1 MRRLWNGPILWVGLL
16 VGGGLG
22 AAPAPSSYQGVDWTI
37 DEVRRAWA
45 QPSARPQPN
54 APGWNAFFDAL
65 RGEFRTYATAPDD
78 NSRLVSLNR
87 LHQMSV
93 ALRGVPWGPAN
104 AVREELRVWLRP
116 RVRLAWAERR
126 LLQAVGGLRT
136 TTDPTIRGNRER
148 WVTFV
153 DQDLGAALKQYEAA
167 TTVQQRRAGLKGVQA
182 ALGALQASNRSRPWV
197 PSLELQSALDDL
209 FNLPNFDVSADVAS
223 LSPVL
228 NANLIQSGPIY
239 RNGYVS
245 QVTAGPKTGFGLL
258 PSDDGIAFYNKQLL
272 TSVTPIHDFQNQV
285 SSDRKG
291 RRAAKLYY
299 FNATSMDQSELTV
312 IGVLRSTGLQLL
324 PASSHSVGA
333 AINSLPIRGKGF
345 GRFIAAIIGLNQ
357 RKITQKVYEGAIG
370 KIQQNVV
377 QEATEMSHERTSQ
390 EAAQRNMQFAR
401 YLLGNNT
408 VAINNILIDSLDIRS
423 RPENALIGGRVHLMG
438 TPPIGAD
445 TPQPSRF
452 AIPAP
457 GVSADVHLGSIL
469 STAAAGFL
477 QSPRALPTKNLLIVT
492 RDVPPNAP
500 PGEAVQVTTNADYAG
515 FLKAVEQARAAN
527 NPKVTALRIKRPER
541 APEFAS
547 DARGY
552 LVALVSDFQLDV
564 PAPPQ
569 AARGGLAGP
578 RARVYRISSPQAEFT
593 VSFNVVPPSYGR
605 QGRLTGRIEGFDAGP
620 GAKVFALNEDEN
632 KPVPLPAFTST
643 IALGVLRNK
652 IQGQPIDVPLN
663 DPNLRGFAI
672 NQVSP
677 LDPSGWMR
685 VVLTPTR

>member
-1 MRRLWNGPILWVGLL
+1 MKR
-16 VGGGLG
+16 
-22 AAPAPSSYQGVDWTI
+22 
-37 DEVRRAWA
+37 
-45 QPSARPQPN
+45 
-54 APGWNAFFDAL
+54 
-65 RGEFRTYATAPDD
+65 
-78 NSRLVSLNR
+78 
-87 LHQMSV
+87 
-93 ALRGVPWGPAN
+93 
-104 AVREELRVWLRP
+104 
-116 RVRLAWAERR
+116 
-126 LLQAVGGLRT
+126 
-136 TTDPTIRGNRER
+136 
-148 WVTFV
+148 
-153 DQDLGAALKQYEAA
+153 
-167 TTVQQRRAGLKGVQA
+167 VQA

-228 NANLIQSGPIY
+228 NANLVQSGPIY
-239 RNGYVS
+239 RKGYVS

-285 SSDRKG
+285 ASDRKG

-324 PASSHSVGA
+324 PAASHSVGGGDQLA
-333 AINSLPIRGKGF
+333 ADPGQGVRPVHRGAHRPEP
-345 GRFIAAIIGLNQ
+345 GRRSPRRSTRGRSA
-357 RKITQKVYEGAIG
+357 R
-370 KIQQNVV
+370 IQQNVV
-377 QEATEMSHERTSQ
+377 QEAAELSQERTSQ

-401 YLLGNNT
+401 YLLGNDT
-408 VAINNILIDSLDIRS
+408 VAINNILIDSLDLRS

-445 TPQPSRF
+445 TPQPSRSP
-452 AIPAP
+452 IPAP

-469 STAAAGFL
+469 STVAAGFL
-477 QSPRALPTKNLLIVT
+477 QSPTALPTKNLLIVT

-500 PGEAVQVTTNADYAG
+500 PKDAVQVTTNADYAA
-515 FLKAVEQARAAN
+515 FLKAVDEARAAN
-527 NPKVTALRIKRPER
+527 NPKVTALRIKRPDR

-547 DARGY
+547 DARGF

-578 RARVYRISSPQAEFT
+578 AARVYRIVLSP
-593 VSFNVVPPSYGR
+593 GR
-605 QGRLTGRIEGFDAGP
+605 VRRLLPGRRPRRTGGRAALTGRIEGFDAGP
-620 GAKVFALNEDEN
+620 GAKVFALNEDET
-632 KPVPLPAFTST
+632 KPVPLTAFTSA
-643 IALGVLRNK
+643 IVLGVLRNR